1 MAEMPV
7 EPPMWEW
14 YTRYYAAVADS
25 HANAMYCERL
35 AGRNLC
41 QHDFTEMSHLD
52 RLIEMTGMR
61 AGQRVLDMG
70 CGNGCIAE
78 YLSDA
83 TGAHV
88 TGIDFIPDAIRQ
100 ARERTRAKADRL
112 DFRVGDMAR
121 LDFPPASF
129 DIIVS
134 IDTLYFTPVDETVPQ
149 MKTLLKPGGQM
160 AIFYSHGRE
169 PWVPR
174 ETFPTASTL
183 PDATPLAH
191 ALQASSLLY
200 ETLDYTADDYRHAL
214 RKRAIAE
221 ELRAEF
227 EAESNLFLYENHHGE
242 AVGVAEAIAEGNHRR
257 YLYHVRLS

>member
-1 MAEMPV
+1 
-7 EPPMWEW
+7 MWEW
-14 YTRYYAAVADS
+14 YTRYYAAVARS
-25 HANAMYCERL
+25 RANAVYCERL
-35 AGRNLC
+35 SGRNLC

-52 RLIEMTGMR
+52 RLIEVSGMG

-70 CGNGCIAE
+70 CGNGFIAE
-78 YLSDA
+78 YLSDV

-100 ARERTRAKADRL
+100 AQERTRDKVDRL

-134 IDTLYFTPVDETVPQ
+134 IDTLYFTPIVETVRA
-149 MKTLLKPGGQM
+149 MKTLLKPGGQV
-160 AIFYSHGRE
+160 AIFYSQGRE
-169 PWVPR
+169 PWVPP
-174 ETFPTASTL
+174 ETFPTDSTL
-183 PDATPLAH
+183 PDATPLAL
-191 ALQASSLLY
+191 ALQASDLPY
-200 ETLDYTADDYRHAL
+200 ETLDFTTDDYQHAL

-227 EAESNLFLYENHHGE
+227 EAEGNLFLYENHHGE
-242 AVGVAEAIAEGNHRR
+242 AVGVAAAIEEGNHRR
-257 YLYHVRLS
+257 YLYHVRRS